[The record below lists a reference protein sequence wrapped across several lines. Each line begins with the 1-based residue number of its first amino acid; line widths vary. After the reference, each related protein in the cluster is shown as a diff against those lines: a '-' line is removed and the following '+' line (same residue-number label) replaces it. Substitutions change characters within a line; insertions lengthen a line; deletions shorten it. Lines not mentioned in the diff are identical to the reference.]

1 MSPTLPPT
9 GTVPIIRPWGTGDSG
24 KRNEAEPV
32 ARFRVLR
39 DINSAEIKFD
49 PPMYFSHLLLVAYIS
64 TGRYILMKL
73 YNNLSGEPFER
84 AHTDRPIERRGPQSR
99 PTTNSFR
106 DETSPDQMEVVPMWE
121 MEEGD
126 DAFGETQES
135 EVDFENV
142 DVQAIL
148 FYGHTGRRCFPSIK
162 AL

>member
-1 MSPTLPPT
+1 M
-9 GTVPIIRPWGTGDSG
+9 
-24 KRNEAEPV
+24 
-32 ARFRVLR
+32 
-39 DINSAEIKFD
+39 
-49 PPMYFSHLLLVAYIS
+49 AYIS

-84 AHTDRPIERRGPQSR
+84 AHPDRPIERRGPQSR
-99 PTTNSFR
+99 PTTNSSR